1 METGPEERVGAPR
14 DDRVRRPGMWLLDL
28 TLLLTIVL
36 ASLLIVAWALNS
48 ANAYVYCDLQLQL
61 NVNDNVF
68 YADDKL
74 IIKGNVAHGVD
85 LQGLLIPLDG
95 KTVGKRVDIPVRGSN
110 FEYLLYQF
118 GPEDKEIDYAVIINA
133 VKEMHDGTCLV
144 GDYEIIQYKGMKGK

>member
-14 DDRVRRPGMWLLDL
+14 DNHVKRPGMWLLDL

-48 ANAYVYCDLQLQL
+48 ANAYVYCDLELRL
-61 NVNDNVF
+61 NVNEHVF
-68 YADDKL
+68 YANDKL

-95 KTVGKRVDIPVRGSN
+95 ETAGKRIDIAVKGSY
-110 FEYLLYQF
+110 FEYLLHQF
-118 GPEDKEIDYAVIINA
+118 GPEDKEMDYAVIVNA
-133 VKEMHDGTCLV
+133 VKETHDGTCLV
-144 GDYEIIQYKGMKGK
+144 GDHEIIQYKGTKD

>member
-14 DDRVRRPGMWLLDL
+14 DNHVKRPGMWLLDL

-48 ANAYVYCDLQLQL
+48 ANAYVYCDLEVRL
-61 NVNDNVF
+61 NVNEHVF
-68 YADDKL
+68 YANDKL

-95 KTVGKRVDIPVRGSN
+95 ETVGKRIDIPVRGSY
-110 FEYLLYQF
+110 FEYLLHQF
-118 GPEDKEIDYAVIINA
+118 GPEDKEMDYAVIVNA
-133 VKEMHDGTCLV
+133 VKETHDGACLV
-144 GDYEIIQYKGMKGK
+144 GDHEIIQYKGTKD